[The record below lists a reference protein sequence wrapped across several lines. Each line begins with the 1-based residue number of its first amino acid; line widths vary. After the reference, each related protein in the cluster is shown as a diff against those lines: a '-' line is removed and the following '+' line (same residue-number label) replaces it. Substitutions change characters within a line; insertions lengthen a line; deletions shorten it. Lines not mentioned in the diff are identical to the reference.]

1 MNYYLGGI
9 MKIANNIV
17 PFFLLVLAGCS
28 SLTLK
33 PGDFA
38 WPVES
43 VLKVDD
49 SGKMEDKQYFLSLNV
64 KELLYA
70 ETQDSVNVSN
80 VTLRILRDG
89 RGFYFITASK
99 FKNVYVFQQTDGGL
113 TLASKILVAP
123 NGLENPAMN
132 QRPPYIELLNE
143 KNPTIL
149 LRKEGIVEGEKK

>member
-1 MNYYLGGI
+1 
-9 MKIANNIV
+9 MKIANNFIL
-17 PFFLLVLAGCS
+17 FLLFVLAGCS

-43 VLKVDD
+43 VVKVDD
-49 SGKMEDKQYFLSLNV
+49 SGKIEDKQYYFSLNV

-70 ETQDSVNVSN
+70 ETQDSVNISN

-99 FKNVYVFQQTDGGL
+99 FKNVYVFQQTDSGL
-113 TLASKILVAP
+113 KLASKILVAQ

-132 QRPPYIELLNE
+132 QRTPYIELLNE
-143 KNPTIL
+143 KNPPML
-149 LRKEGIVEGEKK
+149 LSKEGIWEGEKK